1 MNKLAPLLFVVACQK
16 TDKPAPAASQLPTES
31 AKPPPAMTVEKTAP
45 AADMSSIWSV
55 PIHTLEGQATTLDAF
70 KGKELLVVN
79 VASECGNTPQYEP
92 LEALQKKYEA
102 KGFTVVGFPCNQ
114 FGGQEPGTPKEI
126 HDFATGT
133 YGVTFPLMEKI
144 EVNGDKRNPIYAQ
157 LTTLTDD
164 HGKTG
169 DIQWNFEKFVVSADR
184 KTVTRFSPKTQP
196 DDPAVVKAIEDGLP
210 KAN

>member
-1 MNKLAPLLFVVACQK
+1 MNKLALLVFVVGCQK
-16 TDKPAPAASQLPTES
+16 ADKPAPAADPAAKAQDPVAATTVAPKTDLS
-31 AKPPPAMTVEKTAP
+31 AVWTAP
-45 AADMSSIWSV
+45 IK
-55 PIHTLEGQATTLDAF
+55 TLEGKPTTLEAF
-70 KGKELLVVN
+70 NGKALLLVN

-92 LEALQKKYEA
+92 LQALQKKYEG

-126 HDFATGT
+126 HDFASGT

-144 EVNGDKRNPIYAQ
+144 EVNGGARHPIYAA

-164 HGKTG
+164 NGKSG

-196 DDPAVVKAIEDGLP
+196 DAPEVIKAIEAALP
-210 KAN
+210 K